1 MPVERECLCS
11 AQINK
16 VPEQREHVGEGF
28 AFLADHPLRVPLDT
42 EDGKG
47 CMLDGFDDAVSAE
60 GGNQHIP
67 ARIFHRLVV
76 EGIGGNSL
84 TE

>member
-1 MPVERECLCS
+1 MPVERVCLCS
-11 AQINK
+11 AQIDEM
-16 VPEQREHVGEGF
+16 PEQGEHVGQVF

-47 CMLDGFDDAVSAE
+47 FMLDGFNDAVSAD